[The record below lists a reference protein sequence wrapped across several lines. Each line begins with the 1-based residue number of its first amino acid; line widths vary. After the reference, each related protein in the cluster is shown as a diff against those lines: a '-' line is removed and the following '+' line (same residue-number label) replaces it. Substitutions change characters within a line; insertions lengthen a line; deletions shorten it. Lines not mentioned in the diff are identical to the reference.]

1 MPQQPQQQDR
11 TQPRNHLLFDPW
23 TTNSTGH
30 QHADDRTSS
39 HGTARDTQIRTEKL
53 TRQFASHSGPET
65 GTVTEPDP
73 TRKQKKILTG
83 TTIYINGSTMPLISD
98 HKLRRLLVEHGA
110 RLAVGLARGVSH
122 VIIGRPNSPAAGS
135 RTGSGSGSGG
145 EAETRARGAGGG
157 LAATKLQRQID
168 RCGSGSGRGVKVV
181 GVEWLS
187 LPSFSYMACWL
198 IHSRAGCWRV
208 SERKNDCRRLDLP

>member
-1 MPQQPQQQDR
+1 
-11 TQPRNHLLFDPW
+11 
-23 TTNSTGH
+23 
-30 QHADDRTSS
+30 
-39 HGTARDTQIRTEKL
+39 
-53 TRQFASHSGPET
+53 
-65 GTVTEPDP
+65 
-73 TRKQKKILTG
+73 
-83 TTIYINGSTMPLISD
+83 MPLISD

-135 RTGSGSGSGG
+135 GTGSGG
-145 EAETRARGAGGG
+145 EAGTRARGAGGG

-187 LPSFSYMACWL
+187 LPSFSLLSLFGILA
-198 IHSRAGCWRV
+198 
-208 SERKNDCRRLDLP
+208 NT